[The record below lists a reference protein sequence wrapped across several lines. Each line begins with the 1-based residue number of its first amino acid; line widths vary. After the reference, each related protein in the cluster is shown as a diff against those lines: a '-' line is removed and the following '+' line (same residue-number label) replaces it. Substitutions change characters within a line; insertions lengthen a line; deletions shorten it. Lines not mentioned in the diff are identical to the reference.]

1 MEQSVVIHRADMSSS
16 LHVDNKGKDILILG
30 KGPTEGS
37 DDTTLTAEAVY
48 PITFTQP
55 NKRFVLSLHYNGN
68 NSFLFLNATK
78 MYQFKAKDFEIKGYA
93 FCLGDISNDFTINNI
108 KNGIKRSCKFS
119 SVDLNP
125 IDTNNILDSH
135 KYLMKRK

>member
-1 MEQSVVIHRADMSSS
+1 
-16 LHVDNKGKDILILG
+16 
-30 KGPTEGS
+30 
-37 DDTTLTAEAVY
+37 
-48 PITFTQP
+48 
-55 NKRFVLSLHYNGN
+55 
-68 NSFLFLNATK
+68 

-125 IDTNNILDSH
+125 IDTNNILDIH